1 MHRFNLYRV
10 CHRNSGFADRS
21 NQWRARF
28 FGQGDR
34 RLHVRPA
41 LLAVEETLDLLGLV
55 VLLLA
60 DGFIEVLEGRVE
72 GFHERPAPADV
83 EPGQASG
90 RFSDPARTRIGSP
103 KPQVCDALGLG
114 GGRPHRVSCF
124 RWMDSCSNSAGTG
137 RSGSDPGRG
146 TWWWPCPGAW
156 IPWSCCTAWPACAG
170 SFPGN

>member
-60 DGFIEVLEGRVE
+60 DGFIEALEGSVE
-72 GFHERPAPADV
+72 GFHERPVPADV
-83 EPGQASG
+83 KRGQASG
-90 RFSDPARTRIGSP
+90 RFS
-103 KPQVCDALGLG
+103 
-114 GGRPHRVSCF
+114 GRA
-124 RWMDSCSNSAGTG
+124 NSQRKTQAQGQ
-137 RSGSDPGRG
+137 
-146 TWWWPCPGAW
+146 
-156 IPWSCCTAWPACAG
+156 
-170 SFPGN
+170 